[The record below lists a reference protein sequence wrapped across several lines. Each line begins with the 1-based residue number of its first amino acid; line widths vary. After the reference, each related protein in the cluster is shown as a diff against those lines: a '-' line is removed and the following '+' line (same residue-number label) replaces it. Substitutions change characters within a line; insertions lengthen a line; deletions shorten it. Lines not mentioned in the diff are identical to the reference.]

1 MMMKIFYLK
10 FNYDIIIFNLNM
22 YYVMMNVIEWYI
34 VIIDLLLK
42 Y

>member
-22 YYVMMNVIEWYI
+22 YYVMMNVIEW
-34 VIIDLLLK
+34 
-42 Y
+42 